1 MVEKQL
7 EEFWQAALVEVAI
20 NLAPGAIDRWL
31 KPLTPVSFENNT
43 LTLSTDNSVIVKFF
57 EDKYKDFTLDACRE
71 ACHKLDFM
79 QNLEGDINIQIEY
92 HPVETPPPL
101 YISIP
106 DNHWL

>member
-43 LTLSTDNSVIVKFF
+43 LTLSTDNSVIV
-57 EDKYKDFTLDACRE
+57 
-71 ACHKLDFM
+71 
-79 QNLEGDINIQIEY
+79 
-92 HPVETPPPL
+92 
-101 YISIP
+101 
-106 DNHWL
+106 

>member
-43 LTLSTDNSVIVKFF
+43 LTLSTDNSVIVKF
-57 EDKYKDFTLDACRE
+57 LR
-71 ACHKLDFM
+71 
-79 QNLEGDINIQIEY
+79 INTRIL
-92 HPVETPPPL
+92 PL
-101 YISIP
+101 MPAVKPAISWIYAES
-106 DNHWL
+106 

>member
-79 QNLEGDINIQIEY
+79 
-92 HPVETPPPL
+92 
-101 YISIP
+101 
-106 DNHWL
+106 